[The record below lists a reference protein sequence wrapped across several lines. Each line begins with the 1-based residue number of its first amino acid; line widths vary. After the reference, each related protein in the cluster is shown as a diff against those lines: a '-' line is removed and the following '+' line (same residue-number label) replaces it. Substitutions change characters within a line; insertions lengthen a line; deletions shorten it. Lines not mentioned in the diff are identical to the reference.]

1 MIYTDDI
8 LWWHIPMTYG
18 VNSMTYHRFWWHIT
32 DSDDTS
38 QISMTYI
45 ISYLMTYPDDIERWH
60 MPLLI
65 WHITDSDDI
74 SQILMTYHRF
84 SWHITYSHDIY
95 WWPILMTC
103 PVCWLMTCLNYT
115 CPFMTCS
122 MTQAKWHVMMTC
134 VIFHRSRSCF
144 DDICNDMF

>member
-65 WHITDSDDI
+65 WHIT
-74 SQILMTYHRF
+74 
-84 SWHITYSHDIY
+84 YSHDIY

-103 PVCWLMTCLNYT
+103 PVFWLMTYLNYIY
-115 CPFMTCS
+115 PFMTYS
-122 MTQAKWHVMMTC
+122 MTYAKWHMMMTY

-144 DDICNDMF
+144 DDVCNDMF